1 MIHRSQLFNS
11 NDGSRSNRRLRTTN
25 CLATLV
31 LSSSLSS
38 ITTTTAAALVPA
50 VKEHSSSSSHGTFDN
65 KNYYHP
71 NSKQRLRQ
79 SSSTTK
85 AVRSEEK
92 LQAHHRSLFNQVVQS
107 KKKSSQQQP
116 ATLDYPRVANNAKR
130 RRRRLKAD
138 DNLQQQQQQQQQL
151 QVLKTITTNNSSNN
165 TSSYEYVSGVMFD
178 SKARKDSNIVLHSLV
193 LYTTPPTPTPT
204 IANNVTNT
212 TIIVKL
218 YIRHGSY
225 VGYENDITAG
235 SGWTRQHV
243 KITSIGTATTNT
255 NEITVAFV
263 EPVYIRKK
271 QIVAFYI
278 TTTAATSSNRDNVEK
293 DENESMIQVTTIT
306 DKHDS
311 RMMEGEPYS
320 WNTDLIVNV
329 GIGISSSSSSS
340 SSLVNSSPRSS
351 NDDACV
357 WNGELL
363 YYTVNDD
370 DMPTTETPTN
380 QPTISPPTIFIQD
393 LATKESRASNNN
405 NDDDDNDNQFSSFRL
420 RLYWE
425 VGYYWQETYDETY
438 WCMECGGDNTSCTL
452 GNEIY
457 IEWCAD
463 GSSGNNNSQQWLLVG
478 NAASSTIR
486 PVVDTNLCITVMGYD
501 EGNPLRLYNCNDN
514 DDDANN
520 TNQLFSI
527 VGLPSTAASTTRNN
541 DNDDHDDDKFEIK
554 PINNNNLCISQ
565 MHHPKKMERLYPE
578 DCISAHNDDTG
589 YWITF

>member
-11 NDGSRSNRRLRTTN
+11 NDGSRSNRRLN

-38 ITTTTAAALVPA
+38 ITTTTAAALVPT
-50 VKEHSSSSSHGTFDN
+50 VTEQHSSSSNSISHGTFDN
-65 KNYYHP
+65 KEYNHP
-71 NSKQRLRQ
+71 NNKQRLRH
-79 SSSTTK
+79 SNTTTK

-92 LQAHHRSLFNQVVQS
+92 L
-107 KKKSSQQQP
+107 QP

-130 RRRRLKAD
+130 RRGLKAD
-138 DNLQQQQQQQQQL
+138 DNLQQQQQQQQL
-151 QVLKTITTNNSSNN
+151 QVLKTAATSNSNNN

-193 LYTTPPTPTPT
+193 LYTTPPPSTPT

-212 TIIVKL
+212 NIIVKL

-235 SGWTRQHV
+235 SGSGSGGWTRQHV
-243 KITSIGTATTNT
+243 KITSMATAANNT

-263 EPVYIRKK
+263 EPIYIRKK

-278 TTTAATSSNRDNVEK
+278 TTTTAATSSNRDNVEK

-306 DKHDS
+306 DKHGS

-340 SSLVNSSPRSS
+340 LVNSSPRS
-351 NDDACV
+351 NNDDDACV

-363 YYTVNDD
+363 YRVVDDD

-380 QPTISPPTIFIQD
+380 QPTITTPTIFITD
-393 LATKESRASNNN
+393 LTTTKESRANNN
-405 NDDDDNDNQFSSFRL
+405 NDNDYDYDNQFSSFRL

-438 WCMECGGDNTSCTL
+438 WCMECGDNTCTL

-457 IEWCAD
+457 IEWCATD
-463 GSSGNNNSQQWLLVG
+463 GSRNNNNQQWLLVG
-478 NAASSTIR
+478 NAARSTIR
-486 PVVDTNLCITVMGYD
+486 PVVDTNLCITVIGYD

-514 DDDANN
+514 DDDNN

-527 VGLPSTAASTTRNN
+527 VGLPTTAASTTRNN
-541 DNDDHDDDKFEIK
+541 DNDNDNNDHNDDKFEIK

>member
-11 NDGSRSNRRLRTTN
+11 NDGSRSNRRLN

-38 ITTTTAAALVPA
+38 ITTTTAAALVPT
-50 VKEHSSSSSHGTFDN
+50 VTEHSSSSNSISHGTFDN
-65 KNYYHP
+65 KEYNHP
-71 NSKQRLRQ
+71 NNKQRLRH
-79 SSSTTK
+79 SNTTTK

-92 LQAHHRSLFNQVVQS
+92 L
-107 KKKSSQQQP
+107 QP

-138 DNLQQQQQQQQQL
+138 DNLQQQQQQQQL
-151 QVLKTITTNNSSNN
+151 QVLKTITTSNSSNN

-193 LYTTPPTPTPT
+193 LYTTPPPSTPT

-212 TIIVKL
+212 NIIVKL

-235 SGWTRQHV
+235 SGSGSGGWTRQHV
-243 KITSIGTATTNT
+243 KITSIGTAANNT
-255 NEITVAFV
+255 NEITLAFV
-263 EPVYIRKK
+263 EPIYIRKK

-278 TTTAATSSNRDNVEK
+278 TTTTAATSSNRDNVEK

-306 DKHDS
+306 DKLGS
-311 RMMEGEPYS
+311 IMMEGEPYS

-340 SSLVNSSPRSS
+340 SLVNSSPRS
-351 NDDACV
+351 NNDDDACV
-357 WNGELL
+357 WNGKLL
-363 YYTVNDD
+363 YRVVDDD

-380 QPTISPPTIFIQD
+380 QPTITTPTIFITD
-393 LATKESRASNNN
+393 LTTTKESRANN
-405 NDDDDNDNQFSSFRL
+405 NDNDYDYDNQFSSFRL

-438 WCMECGGDNTSCTL
+438 WCMECGGDNTCTL

-457 IEWCAD
+457 IEWCATD
-463 GSSGNNNSQQWLLVG
+463 GSRNNNNQQWLLVG
-478 NAASSTIR
+478 NAARSTIR

-501 EGNPLRLYNCNDN
+501 EGNPLRLYRC
-514 DDDANN
+514 DDSDNN